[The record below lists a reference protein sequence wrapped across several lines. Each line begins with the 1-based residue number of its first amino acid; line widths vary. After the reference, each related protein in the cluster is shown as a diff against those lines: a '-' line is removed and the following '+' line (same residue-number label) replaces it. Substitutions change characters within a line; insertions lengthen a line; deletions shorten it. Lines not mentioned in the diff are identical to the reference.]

1 MKTKTIKVVQLV
13 LALQYVEELIEE
25 LKHTPYFKQD
35 IKQKAKSL
43 QTSISP
49 LMRKELADIVGT
61 CEETVINVLRHQEE
75 LITRIAQ
82 NVEPH
87 GLCAFNQ
94 LLTNLIATP
103 DSEKPA
109 VQMTKLSA

>member
-25 LKHTPYFKQD
+25 LKHTPYYKQE
-35 IKQKAKSL
+35 IKAKANSL
-43 QTSISP
+43 QTSIEP
-49 LMRKELADIVGT
+49 LMRKQLADI
-61 CEETVINVLRHQEE
+61 CKASEETVINVLRHQEE

-82 NVEPH
+82 NLEPH
-87 GLCAFNQ
+87 SLCALNQ
-94 LLTNLIATP
+94 MLTNLINTP

>member
-1 MKTKTIKVVQLV
+1 MNTKTIKVVQLV

-25 LKHTPYFKQD
+25 LKHTPYYRQNV
-35 IKQKAKSL
+35 KQKANSL
-43 QTSISP
+43 RTSIEP
-49 LMRKELADIVGT
+49 LMRKELSDIVGT

-87 GLCAFNQ
+87 GLCAMNQ
-94 LLTNLIATP
+94 LLTNLINTP